1 VGGRRR
7 GGDAVVTARA
17 DIDQFR
23 AVLAARLGWTFA
35 DNDVPQLAAVLTERA
50 GVLALD
56 DRQYLVRLGAG
67 QWASELVALTED
79 LTITETYFFR
89 HGEQFRALA
98 ETALPERIAAQQ
110 AYRTLRLLSVG
121 CSSGEE
127 AYTLAVVA
135 RTVQPDPAWELQ
147 VLGIDAN
154 PAVLRAAAAGRYSAW
169 SLRETPDAVR
179 RRWFRP
185 HDGEY
190 ELDPEIR
197 ASVRFR
203 RHNVADD
210 DPALWRP
217 GNYDVVFCRN
227 LLMYLTPAV
236 RAALVR
242 RMTGALAPGG
252 VLFLGH
258 TDSLGSR
265 PEGLEP
271 MRTEHAFYYRRPPAD
286 AHRPAP
292 PEPAAR
298 SRIAAPLPGPGPHE
312 RAAALLAAE
321 RFGEALAVVEA
332 GLLDRPQP
340 RDLLLYGV
348 LLAQSGHLDRAETVC
363 RRLLD
368 ADALHAD
375 AHHLLA
381 VCFDGGGPV
390 EAIGH
395 YRLAAYLDATFAL
408 PRLRLG
414 LLARQR
420 GDFRRAA
427 LELDRALSLL
437 PEEREER
444 IVLFGGGFGRAA
456 LTALCRA
463 ELDAIRVPR

>member
-1 VGGRRR
+1 M
-7 GGDAVVTARA
+7 TARA

-35 DNDVPQLAAVLTERA
+35 ENDVPQLATVLTQRA
-50 GVLALD
+50 GGLALG
-56 DRQYLVRLGAG
+56 DREYLVRLGAG
-67 QWASELVALTED
+67 RWASELVALTED
-79 LTITETYFFR
+79 LAITETYFFR
-89 HGEQFRALA
+89 HGEQFRALS
-98 ETALPERIAAQQ
+98 ETALPQRIAAQQ
-110 AYRTLRLLSVG
+110 AQRTLRLLSVG

-127 AYTLAVVA
+127 AYTLALVA
-135 RTVQPDPAWELQ
+135 RDVQPDPAWEVH

-154 PAVLRAAAAGRYSAW
+154 PAMLRAAAAGRYSAW
-169 SLRETPDAVR
+169 SLRETPEAVR

-185 HDGEY
+185 HDDEY
-190 ELDPEIR
+190 ELDPAVR

-217 GNYDVVFCRN
+217 GLYDVLFCRN
-227 LLMYLTPAV
+227 LLMYLTPAA
-236 RAALVR
+236 RAALIR

-252 VLFLGH
+252 FLFLGH

-271 MRTEHAFYYRRPPAD
+271 IQAQQAFYYRRLPPD
-286 AHRPAP
+286 APRPAP
-292 PEPAAR
+292 PERAPRRRIPA
-298 SRIAAPLPGPGPHE
+298 PPPGPGPHE
-312 RAAALLAAE
+312 RAGALLAAE

-332 GLLDRPQP
+332 GLVDQPHP

-348 LLAQSGHLDRAETVC
+348 LLAQAGHLDRAETVC

-368 ADALHAD
+368 ADGLYAD

-381 VCFDGGGPV
+381 VCFDGGDPV

-414 LLARQR
+414 LLARQHGDYR
-420 GDFRRAA
+420 GAG
-427 LELDRALSLL
+427 LKLDRALSLL

-463 ELDAIRVPR
+463 ELDAIRVRR